1 MSSKPGDAGHANSF
15 HDWFFYESTQGKRLE
30 TTGLGT
36 WDKTDRSLGAMSNS
50 EAGLEPSALSPEIA
64 ISEAAFE
71 RELEEEVTII
81 NATKDEA
88 VLRTV
93 TASSS

>member
-1 MSSKPGDAGHANSF
+1 MSSKPGAGHANSF
-15 HDWFFYESTQGKRLE
+15 HDWFFFVNRHKASVSKQQVWEP
-30 TTGLGT
+30 GT
-36 WDKTDRSLGAMSNS
+36 KPIEVSAQCQNS
-50 EAGLEPSALSPEIA
+50 EAELEPSALSPEIA
-64 ISEAAFE
+64 ISEAGFE

-93 TASSS
+93 TASS